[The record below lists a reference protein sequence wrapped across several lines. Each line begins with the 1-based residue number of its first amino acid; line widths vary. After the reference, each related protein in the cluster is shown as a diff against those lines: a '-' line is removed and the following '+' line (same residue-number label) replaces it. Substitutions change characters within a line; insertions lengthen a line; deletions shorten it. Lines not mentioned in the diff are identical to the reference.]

1 MFDHLSLLLRS
12 VFNLLIALLVLV
24 LLAAYAPDLVIGL
37 SGFAQATKNML
48 GGVLGLIPSIGLN
61 LQAVFMATV
70 SDNQVL
76 WLLLFIVL
84 QLLWMGVSA
93 FLNR

>member
-24 LLAAYAPDLVIGL
+24 LLAAYAPDLVVGL

-48 GGVLGLIPSIGLN
+48 GGLLGVIPGIGLN

-76 WLLLFIVL
+76 WLLVFIVL
-84 QLLWMGVSA
+84 QLLWMGVSS
-93 FLNR
+93 FMHR

>member
-24 LLAAYAPDLVIGL
+24 LLAAYAPDLVISL

-48 GGVLGLIPSIGLN
+48 GGLLGLIPSIGLN

-76 WLLLFIVL
+76 WLLLFILL